1 MKLRHKETQEEFESD
16 AIGCST
22 ECVIDK
28 HGERRVFRRSALE
41 PVQPEP
47 QWVDVTKECEYQ
59 VNGLAGA
66 LAHGSIGVLEMWVR
80 DKPYRLR
87 KVQGADVQPSQS
99 AFVVE
104 KRQS

>member
-41 PVQPEP
+41 PVHPEP
-47 QWVDVTKECEYQ
+47 QWVDEKLENVCALKQHCKDLKKALSMLEIALSGLEQPPHRVTEEY
-59 VNGLAGA
+59 
-66 LAHGSIGVLEMWVR
+66 R
-80 DKPYRLR
+80 
-87 KVQGADVQPSQS
+87 
-99 AFVVE
+99 
-104 KRQS
+104 